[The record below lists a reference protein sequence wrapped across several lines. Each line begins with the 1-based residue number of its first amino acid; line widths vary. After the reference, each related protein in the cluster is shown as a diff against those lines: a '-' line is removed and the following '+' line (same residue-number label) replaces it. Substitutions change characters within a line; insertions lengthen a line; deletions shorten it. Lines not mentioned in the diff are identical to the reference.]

1 MDKYIQIIEIKKI
14 MGYLKILKMM
24 NIEFL
29 DVHLWLGLKL
39 KKMKKSII

>member
-1 MDKYIQIIEIKKI
+1 MDKYIQIIEMGKKI

-29 DVHLWLGLKL
+29 DVHQWLGLKL
-39 KKMKKSII
+39 KK